1 MLMHII
7 LMVSG
12 TMSIGYLVHLWLYW
26 REMHAIVPLRYD
38 MCSGVDLMIA
48 LAVAGFIMAWF

>member
-1 MLMHII
+1 MLFHTI

-12 TMSIGYLVHLWLYW
+12 TMSIGYLVHLYLYW
-26 REMHAIVPLRYD
+26 QEMHALVPLRYD

-48 LAVAGFIMAWF
+48 LAVAGFIMSFF